1 MSVETERSSTESSAA
16 SGLDFEDTALTLTLR
31 LPGSAPAAVASLS
44 SSSSAFPDA
53 DRKRASS
60 DADPDRSSPLA
71 ASSDAA
77 PAPKARVVGW
87 PPVRSYRKNALA
99 DVAGSSKAN
108 QAAKFVK
115 VAVDGAPYLRKVD
128 LQAYAGYDQL
138 LRALQDKFFSHFTI
152 RKFAD
157 DERKLVDAVNGTE
170 YVPTYEDKDGDWML
184 VGDVPWKMFVET
196 CQRLR
201 LMKGSEAVNLAP
213 RAAR

>member
-31 LPGSAPAAVASLS
+31 LPGSSAS
-44 SSSSAFPDA
+44 SSSSSSSSPDP

-60 DADPDRSSPLA
+60 DADADADRSPLA
-71 ASSDAA
+71 AAAASHSSDAP

-99 DVAGSSKAN
+99 DVAGSSKA
-108 QAAKFVK
+108 AKPAKFVK

-128 LQAYAGYDQL
+128 LEAYAGYDQL

-152 RKFAD
+152 RKFGD

-184 VGDVPWKMFVET
+184 VGDVPWKFDV
-196 CQRLR
+196 C
-201 LMKGSEAVNLAP
+201 GNLP
-213 RAAR
+213 TPSSDEEFRGC